1 MLFILKVVYRR
12 MMRKAAYEILAGR
25 MIEPGTPQ
33 KGRFLRGDV
42 DEILA
47 QTWRNVEKLL
57 PQAGLEEIPTRG
69 NQNNVF
75 LAILSVAAYHALLD
89 AGLEREYAIE
99 LFADMGWKLYARFL
113 TLPRFLARLVTRDP
127 QKQMNF
133 MLRSLLV
140 FPFSAPGRPGYEV
153 QAWAEPDRFHT
164 RWTYCAP
171 YAYVREYVD
180 EHGDSGEVE
189 AFIKS
194 WCWYDWAFAYAMVD
208 GGYEKQGHYERPHTL
223 SAGDELCD
231 MCWYA
236 QQPQSASGTI

>member
-1 MLFILKVVYRR
+1 MLFILKIMYRR

-25 MIEPGTPQ
+25 MIERGAPQ

-42 DEILA
+42 DEFLA
-47 QTWRNVEKLL
+47 QTWRNVERMLPEAKLE
-57 PQAGLEEIPTRG
+57 QIPTRG
-69 NQNNVF
+69 NRHNVF
-75 LAILSVAAYHALLD
+75 MSILTVAAYHALLD

-99 LFADMGWKLYARFL
+99 LFADMGWKVYSRFL

-127 QKQMNF
+127 QKQVNF
-133 MLRSLLV
+133 ILRMLLI

-153 QAWAEPDRFHT
+153 RAWAEPDRFCT
-164 RWTYCAP
+164 VWTHCPP
-171 YAYVREYVD
+171 YTYVREYVD
-180 EHGDSGEVE
+180 EHGDRGEIE

-208 GGYEKQGHYERPHTL
+208 GGYEKPGHYERPHTL
-223 SAGDELCD
+223 SAGDALCD

-236 QQPQSASGTI
+236 RQPQA

>member
-1 MLFILKVVYRR
+1 MLFILKILYRR
-12 MMRKAAYEILAGR
+12 MIRKAAYEILAGR
-25 MIEPGTPQ
+25 MIECSAPQ

-47 QTWRNVEKLL
+47 QTWRNVEKMVPEAELEQL
-57 PQAGLEEIPTRG
+57 PNRG
-69 NQNNVF
+69 NRHNVY
-75 LAILSVAAYHALLD
+75 LAILTVAAYHAFLE
-89 AGLEREYAIE
+89 AGIEREYAIE
-99 LFADMGWKLYARFL
+99 LFADMGWKLYTRFL

-133 MLRSLLV
+133 ILRMLLL

-153 QAWAEPDRFHT
+153 RAWAEPGRFCT
-164 RWTYCAP
+164 YWTHCP
-171 YAYVREYVD
+171 PFSYVREYVD
-180 EHGDSGEVE
+180 EHGDRGEIE

-223 SAGDELCD
+223 SAGDAICD

-236 QQPQSASGTI
+236 ARTQAASGTS